1 MAYIYKITNQL
12 NGKSYIGKTLKSS
25 IEGRW
30 KEHLR
35 DRLRVYEE
43 KRPLYDAINK
53 YGPEHFLIEEIE
65 ECSPEEAN
73 EKEIYWIN
81 YYDTYHNGYN
91 ATLGGEGKH
100 YLDYDLII
108 STYKETQ
115 NVNKTAEKLNCS
127 RDSVKK
133 VLKSNNI
140 EIKPSQ
146 EIAKEKQGKKCK
158 MISPITKETIKV
170 FDSISDAS
178 RYLIENK
185 ITTNTNFSDVLKCI
199 SKACNGKSKTSYKY
213 IWQFIE

>member
-25 IEGRW
+25 IEERW

-35 DRLRVYEE
+35 DRLRAYEE

-53 YGPEHFLIEEIE
+53 YGPEHFLIEEVE

-91 ATLGGEGKH
+91 ATLGGDGKY

-108 STYKETQ
+108 STYLELRNIQETA
-115 NVNKTAEKLNCS
+115 KKINCCK
-127 RDSVKK
+127 DSVRNI
-133 VLKSNNI
+133 LKNNNI
-140 EIKPSQ
+140 KVKDST
-146 EIAKEKQGKKCK
+146 EIAKEKQGKKCQMYSK
-158 MISPITKETIKV
+158 NNELIATFFTLAE
-170 FDSISDAS
+170 AAN
-178 RYLIENK
+178 YLIENNLVPK
-185 ITTNTNFSDVLKCI
+185 DSNYKGI
-199 SKACNGKSKTSYKY
+199 SANIGKACNGKRKTAYNC
-213 IWQFIE
+213 IWHYL